1 MTSVLQEIPH
11 FTRLSERVVRIL
23 GLNPGHLT
31 LQGTN
36 TYLIGTGSR
45 KILLDT
51 GEGKPEYIH
60 LLIDSLKKLGENVII
75 SDILISHW
83 HFDHVGGIDNI
94 LQYAS
99 ENNLPSP
106 IVHKKLDPEHDKSH
120 HTFQQVE
127 NNQIFKT
134 DGATIRSI
142 LTPGHSE
149 DHVAFY
155 LEEENAIFTG
165 DTVLGQGT
173 AKFENLGEYINSLQ
187 KLKQFSPD
195 RLYPGHGQVVENGTE
210 KLEEYIT
217 HRLKREEE
225 IIEVLKKSETP
236 LTPGQIVEIIYV
248 KYPKHLWSAAEH
260 VIILHLIKLENDG
273 LVKNTDIESSKGK
286 WTIINSKI

>member
-36 TYLIGTGSR
+36 TYLIGTGSS

-165 DTVLGQGT
+165 DTVLGQ
-173 AKFENLGEYINSLQ
+173 
-187 KLKQFSPD
+187 
-195 RLYPGHGQVVENGTE
+195 VVENGTE

-260 VIILHLIKLENDG
+260 GIILHLIKLENDG
-273 LVKNTDIESSKGK
+273 LVKNIDIESSKGK

>member
-11 FTRLSERVVRIL
+11 FTKLSERVVRIL
-23 GLNPGHLT
+23 GLNPGLLT

-36 TYLIGTGSR
+36 TYLIGTGPR

-51 GEGKPEYIH
+51 GDGKSEYIH
-60 LLIDSLKKLGENVII
+60 LLIDSLKKFGENVII

-94 LQYAS
+94 LQYAR

-106 IVHKKLDPEHDKSH
+106 VMHKKLDPEHDKSY

-127 NNQIFKT
+127 DNQIFRT

-142 LTPGHSE
+142 FTPGHSE

-165 DTVLGQGT
+165 DTVLGQVIE
-173 AKFENLGEYINSLQ
+173 K
-187 KLKQFSPD
+187 
-195 RLYPGHGQVVENGTE
+195 GTE
-210 KLEEYIT
+210 KLDEYIT

-225 IIEVLKKSETP
+225 IIEVLKRTETP
-236 LTPGQIVEIIYV
+236 LTPGQIVEVIYA
-248 KYPKHLWSAAEH
+248 KYPKKLWPAAEH
-260 VIILHLIKLENDG
+260 GIILHLIKLENDG
-273 LVKNTDIESSKGK
+273 IVEKLSSNSDIESPKGE
-286 WTIINSKI
+286 WAIINSKI

>member
-1 MTSVLQEIPH
+1 MQPNLALSRVLVSVSLSPNKMTSVLQEIPH

-165 DTVLGQGT
+165 DTVLGQ
-173 AKFENLGEYINSLQ
+173 
-187 KLKQFSPD
+187 
-195 RLYPGHGQVVENGTE
+195 VVENGTE

-260 VIILHLIKLENDG
+260 GIILHLIKLENDG
-273 LVKNTDIESSKGK
+273 LVKNIDIESSKGK